1 MPDLLLLTTCI
12 DERSI
17 HALLESIVSCDSKV
31 DIRMICVAQNGCRIV
46 VPVSSRFILDVLEV
60 DTTIPLSQARNLAIR
75 YIRDKGIQGRY
86 VMFPDDDTLFDNNFF
101 EMFESRVQ
109 GNTIIDVYGTGTN
122 ILFKQ
127 IRYKQ
132 NDRLCERDYA
142 TAMSV
147 NMIIDYDTFAQTGY
161 FDERLGVG
169 APYGSGEDV
178 DYYIRCCRHTPAG
191 FRYERNLYN
200 YHPLPNDKYR
210 TMTFRMLV
218 KRYRNYGRGMIY
230 LFCKHR
236 MYFSAIKCVCSGMA
250 GSILALFKGNFKLA
264 GARSYAVGVRL
275 ITFLRLMGM
284 RDFRTE

>member
-1 MPDLLLLTTCI
+1 MPDLILLTTCI

-17 HALLESIVSCDSKV
+17 HALLESVVSCNSKV

-46 VPVSSRFILDVLEV
+46 APVSNHFILDVLKV
-60 DTTIPLSQARNLAIR
+60 DTVIPLSQARNLAIR
-75 YIRDKGIQGRY
+75 YVRDTGIQGRY

-101 EMFESRVQ
+101 ETFEMRVQ
-109 GNTIIDVYGTGTN
+109 GSTIIDVYGTGTN
-122 ILFKQ
+122 TLFKR
-127 IRYKQ
+127 ILHKQ

-142 TAMSV
+142 AAMSV
-147 NMIIDYDTFAQTGY
+147 NMIIDYDVFAKTGY

-178 DYYIRCCRHTPAG
+178 DYYIRCCRHAPTG

-200 YHPLPNDKYR
+200 YHPLPDDKYR
-210 TMTFRMLV
+210 TMTFRMLA

-236 MYFSAIKCVCSGMA
+236 MYIPAVKCICSGAA
-250 GSILALFKGNFKLA
+250 GAILAFFKGNFKLA
-264 GARSYAVGVRL
+264 GARAYAAGVRL
-275 ITFLRLMGM
+275 ITFFQLMGTK
-284 RDFRTE
+284 DF